1 MPPKGVRQKPAAD
14 TSVARTT
21 RKRQKKAKAIDI
33 PLDDS
38 EQVDAAHSV
47 AADGAIASVALEE
60 SVGEDDDAATEEP
73 KLSVD
78 LMTAFLGPLAGEAE
92 KLAETNAAIMDAMT
106 AFDGTAEGLQTFGER
121 VIVAMAESRAMQTPS
136 EVRCQHIAIYESLG
150 YDNDTV
156 VSVAQGRAAQDIYV
170 CDLQLLEHRKHL
182 ISLKK
187 QFERHAADPSKFKM
201 HVAAHNRKN
210 AAELRKKE
218 EQEAR
223 KASADAEKESKAA
236 VKEVKRQRES
246 RVRAA
251 GMLHTKLSGEHS
263 RISAMIRDREGSTEN
278 LVGSKEARDQAESVL
293 AEVNSYIENPSVEM
307 PGEWIATLEYVRF
320 RIKTL
325 TAKRPNAK

>member
-150 YDNDTV
+150 YDNDAV
-156 VSVAQGRAAQDIYV
+156 VSVAQGRVGKDIYV

-187 QFERHAADPSKFKM
+187 EFERHAADPSKFKM

-210 AAELRKKE
+210 AAELKKRKSRKH
-218 EQEAR
+218 AKLLPMPRR
-223 KASADAEKESKAA
+223 KA
-236 VKEVKRQRES
+236 
-246 RVRAA
+246 
-251 GMLHTKLSGEHS
+251 KL
-263 RISAMIRDREGSTEN
+263 
-278 LVGSKEARDQAESVL
+278 Q
-293 AEVNSYIENPSVEM
+293 
-307 PGEWIATLEYVRF
+307 
-320 RIKTL
+320 
-325 TAKRPNAK
+325 